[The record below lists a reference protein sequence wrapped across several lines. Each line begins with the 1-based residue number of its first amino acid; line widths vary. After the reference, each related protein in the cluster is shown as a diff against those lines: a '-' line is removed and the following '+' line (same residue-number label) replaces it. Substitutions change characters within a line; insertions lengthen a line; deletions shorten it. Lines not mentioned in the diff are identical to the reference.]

1 MPKAEPNGLG
11 TVFKGRQP
19 HWKDRRSFQHFSPSE
34 RKTNMSIILSY
45 LLLFKS
51 VCLYLSPV
59 PAPPPDHYQ
68 LKLLDWRYKYIYHVA
83 KMCTPGVGPALSLK
97 YTYSLIFII
106 LNLIVFM
113 VPPILLLM
121 IWKIQS
127 EGRRRD
133 VGVGLARHVENENLW
148 NQ

>member
-1 MPKAEPNGLG
+1 
-11 TVFKGRQP
+11 
-19 HWKDRRSFQHFSPSE
+19 
-34 RKTNMSIILSY
+34 
-45 LLLFKS
+45 
-51 VCLYLSPV
+51 
-59 PAPPPDHYQ
+59 
-68 LKLLDWRYKYIYHVA
+68 
-83 KMCTPGVGPALSLK
+83 MCTPGVGPALSLK